1 MRTTPLAS
9 LLLTLLA
16 PALAPGT
23 SPAGEVDLRKTDF
36 GRAVQGAL
44 AATARRA
51 GDGSVLTL
59 RRLTFDSDALRLTGE
74 VACKTGGVSRIVGKD
89 VGVMLE
95 ASARLTVDGATRSV
109 DVRVGT
115 PSGKTGLSV
124 FGQDLGDCLGALD
137 LPAETLAGLLD
148 GDPGAALAAVPTFG
162 AGRREFE
169 DDYAKV
175 KADLEA
181 EYGGPQNVY
190 FPSRAFVD
198 AMSPSRAL
206 AELLRSAGPDGPPL
220 RDVAG
225 RASRLVADEARR
237 LLSWLRL
244 RGALEADRVLPTLL
258 RSDSPAPSLSFSWRT
273 VEYRS
278 RAVLFDTWK
287 TPWASEPH
295 TAFFIAVVPQRL
307 APSPRTA
314 ARGPSP
320 SSSTR

>member
-1 MRTTPLAS
+1 MRTTSLAS
-9 LLLTLLA
+9 PLLA
-16 PALAPGT
+16 LLIPALT
-23 SPAGEVDLRKTDF
+23 SSACPAGETDLRETRF

-44 AATARRA
+44 DAAARRA
-51 GDGSVLTL
+51 GDGAELTL
-59 RRLTFDSDALRLTGE
+59 RRLSFDADALRLTGE
-74 VACKTGGVSRIVGKD
+74 VACKAGGRVDRLIGKG
-89 VGVMLE
+89 VGVAFE
-95 ASARLTVDGATRSV
+95 ASARVTVDGSNRSV

-115 PSGKTGLSV
+115 PSGKTGVSV
-124 FGQDLGDCLGALD
+124 FGQDLGDCLNALD

-148 GDPGAALAAVPTFG
+148 GDLGAALASVPTFG

-198 AMSPSRAL
+198 AMSPSRFL

-220 RDVAG
+220 RDTLG
-225 RASRLVADEARR
+225 RASRLAAGEGRR
-237 LLSWLRL
+237 LLDWLRV
-244 RGALEADRVLPTLL
+244 RGPLEAGRFLRV
-258 RSDSPAPSLSFSWRT
+258 RSAAPSLSASWRA

-287 TPWASEPH
+287 TPWAAEPH
-295 TAFFIAVVPQRL
+295 AAFYIAL
-307 APSPRTA
+307 APKRASPSPSPRTA
-314 ARGPSP
+314 ARTLPP
-320 SSSTR
+320 SSDTR